1 MKKTD
6 SLIYVLAAAL
16 LLGANNLSA
25 QGLSPLNLEQYQKQV
40 LGSDPGLRSVNEQAQ
55 GTQLLER
62 EGEALTAIQLTAQA
76 NYLKD
81 KRPTSN
87 PSFQGNQTDNDGL
100 SLGLKQQT
108 SLGIQWALTQNYSH
122 TKIYNAALT
131 AVPVPEYY
139 DVYPKLELNIP
150 LWRNFFGAETS
161 AQQEQLESQA
171 RLRRLQAE
179 IAQIEKNNEIAQ
191 AYNALLAQ
199 QQMVSIAQD
208 SIARAE
214 KILTWTRG
222 RIARNLTDSS
232 DIYQAQAAVAARRV
246 ELLSAQS
253 RLTELVRHFNSLR
266 GQTADV
272 LAESLT
278 ENEID
283 LQQLRIERA
292 SAKVRKDFMLQRLQ
306 YVGSEAGFQAQ
317 REKYKPQFD
326 ISLIAS
332 SHGRDT
338 KSSEA
343 QSQTFKEK
351 DYFLAVASFS
361 MPLNQGR
368 TSDLREGYALLKK
381 SQRSLEQSRQLN
393 EKLSWQNMQT
403 QAAQLFEQINLVRE
417 LEGVQK
423 KKADAE
429 RDKFNRGR
437 STTFQVLSYE
447 QDYLNTR
454 SQRIA
459 LELQIKQFINQ
470 LNLFE

>member
-6 SLIYVLAAAL
+6 SLNYILAAAVV
-16 LLGANNLSA
+16 LGAHSLSA
-25 QGLSPLNLEQYQKQV
+25 QSLTLEQYKRQV
-40 LGSDPGLRSVNEQAQ
+40 LSADPGLRSATEQSEAS
-55 GTQLLER
+55 QLLER
-62 EGEALTAIQLTAQA
+62 EGESLTAVQLTAQA

-87 PSFQGNQTDNDGL
+87 PSFQGNQTDNEGL

-108 SLGIQWALTQNYSH
+108 SLGFQWALTQNYSH

-161 AQQEQLESQA
+161 AQVDQLESQS
-171 RLRRLQAE
+171 RSRRLQAE
-179 IAQIEKNNEIAQ
+179 IALIEKNNSIEQ

-199 QQMVSIAQD
+199 QQAVLIAQD
-208 SIARAE
+208 GIARAE
-214 KILTWTRG
+214 KILAWTRG
-222 RIARNLTDSS
+222 RIARNLADSS

-246 ELLSAQS
+246 ELLSAESRQS
-253 RLTELVRHFNSLR
+253 ELVRNFNSLR
-266 GQTADV
+266 GQSSDV

-278 ENEID
+278 EQEID
-283 LQQLRIERA
+283 LQRLRLNS
-292 SAKVRKDFMLQRLQ
+292 SAAKIRKDFVLQKLQ
-306 YVGSEAGFQAQ
+306 YSGSEAGFQAQ

-326 ISLIAS
+326 IGLIAS
-332 SHGRDT
+332 THGRDT
-338 KSSEA
+338 RASEA

-361 MPLNQGR
+361 MPLNQSR
-368 TSDLREGYALLKK
+368 NSDLREGYALMKK

-393 EKLSWQNMQT
+393 ETLSWQNMQT
-403 QAAQLFEQINLVRE
+403 QAAQLHEQIKLVRE
-417 LEGVQK
+417 LETIQK

-429 RDKFNRGR
+429 REKFNRGR

-454 SQRIA
+454 SQRIS